1 VAEIRALIADDEP
14 LARRGIRQL
23 LEAHP
28 DVVVAGECR
37 NGRET
42 LRALHSLAP
51 DLVFLDVQMP
61 QLDGF
66 EVLRAYG
73 PERMPPVVFVTAY
86 DEFAVRAFETHAL
99 DYLVKP
105 VSDARFAEAMR
116 HVRERLRSER
126 ALELA
131 GKLEALLGMHAGRD
145 AGTGYR
151 PHAGGSG
158 RGNSAPPVARR
169 LVVPTASGDLV
180 LDVSE
185 IDWIQADDYYA
196 AVYALGKRHLIR
208 ESLASLE
215 QRLDP
220 TRFVRVHRSAIV
232 ALDRVRELRSTGL
245 GECLVLLRDGTRVP
259 VSRRRR
265 EQVGEAIRRGGR

>member
-1 VAEIRALIADDEP
+1 MAEIRALIADDEP

-28 DVVVAGECR
+28 DVVVVGECR

-42 LRALHSLAP
+42 VRALHSLAP
-51 DLVFLDVQMP
+51 DVLFLDVQMP

-73 PERMPPVVFVTAY
+73 PERMPAVVFVTAY

-116 HVRERLRSER
+116 HVRERLRSAR

-131 GKLEALLGMHAGRD
+131 AKLEALLEMHDGVGRQAKAGD
-145 AGTGYR
+145 ARGPAR
-151 PHAGGSG
+151 P
-158 RGNSAPPVARR
+158 ARR
-169 LVVPTASGDLV
+169 LVVPTANGDLV
-180 LDVSE
+180 LDASE
-185 IDWIQADDYYA
+185 VDWIQADDYYA

-215 QRLDP
+215 ERLDP
-220 TRFVRVHRSAIV
+220 QRFVRVHRSAIV
-232 ALDRVRELRSTGL
+232 ALDRVRELRATGL
-245 GECLVLLRDGTRVP
+245 GEWAVVLRDGTRVP

-265 EQVGEAIRRGGR
+265 EVVGEAIRRR